1 MDSKTVNNISDVRKG
16 KMTSLSVSY
25 KYDTDECFAFI
36 LIFEK

>member
-1 MDSKTVNNISDVRKG
+1 MDSKTVNNISYVRKG

-36 LIFEK
+36 LIF